1 MEKAKKA
8 QDYFLGL
15 DMGTDS
21 LGWAVT
27 DTSYNLLKTGGKA
40 MWGVHLFDS
49 GKTAE
54 ERRAFRTARRRT
66 ERNRQRIE
74 LLRELF
80 SEEICKVDE
89 NFFARLEESKFY
101 EEDKRVAGKYTL
113 FHDVTYTDKEYHRD
127 FPTIYHLR
135 SAMLHSDKKFDI
147 RLLYLAVA
155 HILKHRG
162 HFLMEG
168 QTLESATDF
177 APIFADLMHALED
190 ADISVSCSDSQAVAD
205 VLKDKS
211 TTVTDKKRTLY
222 ALFGATEKQQ
232 KSVCDALAGGSVKLS
247 VLFADESLDDCE
259 VPKFDFKGGI
269 EDKEAQLESA
279 LQDRMVL
286 LLKLKAV
293 YDWSVLADVLDGHEY
308 LSDAKVATYE
318 QHKNDLKVLRAV
330 FRKYAPN
337 EYNTMFRSDTEK
349 CNYCAYTGHASA
361 KNGVLKNDICTQED
375 FCKFALKLLGDFT
388 PETPA
393 ETDLKAKLQAGTALP
408 KQATKDNS
416 VLPYQIHLRE
426 LQVILD
432 RAKQH
437 YAFLNAE
444 QDGITVA
451 DKIIKLMTFRIP
463 YYVGPLNPTHDNAW
477 IVRKETGKIYP
488 WNFDEKVDKIKSAER
503 FIQRMT
509 NFCTYLVGEKVLPKE
524 SVLYSKFVIY
534 NQLNSISVDG
544 EKLPPDL
551 KNALFQDL
559 FLQPDRAQKV
569 TVKRIKNYLLSKGFC
584 QKDAEITGLDGEVRG
599 TMKSYIELRKILGD
613 KVNDTQMVEEIIYQI
628 TVLGESKKLLQVF
641 LQRNFGDRLSAEEM
655 HNLLRLNYSGWGNL
669 SETFLTGIYHIDNVT
684 GEAVSIL
691 SALEN
696 TTDNLMQ
703 LLSGKYGFTDAVN
716 LFNADKNGQITAS
729 NVGQAVDELA
739 VSPAVKRSIR
749 RTLAVIKEITK
760 VMGHAPKRIF
770 LEVARGPAENQ
781 KNQRTKSRKQALL
794 ERYAACKKEEP
805 ALFEMLSDDKVT
817 DEALHEHRDKLYLY
831 YTQLGRCMYSGEPI
845 DLTDLYEKTKYD
857 IDHIYPRSK
866 IKDDSLNNRVLVKR
880 ELNEEKDNTYP
891 VPRSMRNAKTIPL
904 WKHLL
909 DLNLISKEKYYRLM
923 RTTSLSAE
931 ELAGFIA
938 RQLVETRQSSKAT
951 AQLLAQL
958 YPDSEIVYSKAKNV
972 SGFRT
977 ENGFAKSRSV
987 NDYHHAKD
995 AYLNIVV
1002 GNVYHVKFTKN
1013 PVWFIIE
1020 KGEDYSLNCVFEH
1033 PVQRDGEIAWL
1044 PDGSSLATVCKT
1056 MAKNNILFTRYVT
1069 EQKGEFFKQQPVKKG
1084 GGQMPLKTSDPRLAD
1099 FQKYGGYNSVKGAY
1113 FALVRHTVKG
1123 KRVKT
1128 FEFVPVYKAKYFEQ
1142 HPEAL
1147 LTYFAE
1153 TLQDPE
1159 ILLPKVKIN
1168 TLFSVDGFKMHLSG
1182 RTGSQLVFKNANQL
1196 VLSEKQYA
1204 YFHRIDK
1211 WIEQNKKAKSI
1222 QPISPSSTLT
1232 KEDNLEIYDALYQK
1246 LCNTVYSKKLSAQ
1259 KKNLEQCREKFLQLS
1274 LEEQCIFLSNII
1286 KMFQCNAS
1294 TVDLKLCGG
1303 GGDAGKVYLASNI
1316 TKITDLKLIFQSV
1329 TGLFENELDLASL

>member
-27 DTSYNLLKTGGKA
+27 DTAYNLLKTGGKA

-89 NFFARLEESKFY
+89 NFFARLDESKFY

-113 FHDVTYTDKEYHRD
+113 FNDVTYTDKEYHRD
-127 FPTIYHLR
+127 YPTIYHLR
-135 SAMLHSDKKFDI
+135 SALLHSDEQFDI

-168 QTLESATDF
+168 QTLERATDF
-177 APIFADLMHALED
+177 APIFADLMNTLED
-190 ADISVSCSDSQAVAD
+190 SDISVSCSDSQAVAD

-211 TTVTDKKRTLY
+211 ITVTDKKRTLY

-337 EYNTMFRSDTEK
+337 EYNKMFRSDKEK
-349 CNYCAYTGHASA
+349 YNYCAYTGHPSKKGEAVVD
-361 KNGVLKNDICTQED
+361 KRNVLQED

-388 PETPA
+388 PATPA

-432 RAKQH
+432 HSKQH
-437 YAFLNAE
+437 YAFLNTE
-444 QDGITVA
+444 QDGTTVA

-463 YYVGPLNPTHDNAW
+463 YYVGPLNPTHGNAW

-488 WNFDEKVDKIKSAER
+488 WNFDDKVDKIKSAEQ

-534 NQLNSISVDG
+534 NQLNSIAVDG
-544 EKLPPDL
+544 QKLPPAL

-559 FLQPDRAQKV
+559 FLQTDRAQKV
-569 TVKRIKNYLLSKGFC
+569 TVKRIQNYLFSKGYC
-584 QKDAEITGLDGEVRG
+584 EKSAEITGLDGEVRG

-613 KVNDTQMVEEIIYQI
+613 KVNDTQMTEEIIYQI

-641 LQRNFGDRLSAEEM
+641 LQRTFDDRLSAEEM

-669 SETFLTGIYHIDNVT
+669 SETFLTGIYHMDKAT

-716 LFNADKNGQITAS
+716 LFNADKNGQITAA
-729 NVGQAVDELA
+729 NAGQAVDELA

-749 RTLAVIKEITK
+749 RTLAVIKEVTK

-770 LEVARGPAENQ
+770 LEVARGPAESQ
-781 KNQRTKSRKQALL
+781 KNQRTQSRKQALL
-794 ERYAACKKEEP
+794 DCYAACKREES
-805 ALFEMLSDDKVT
+805 ALFEALDKAPEDT
-817 DEALHEHRDKLYLY
+817 LRKDKLYLY

-845 DLTDLYEKTKYD
+845 DLADLLNDKNNYNKYD
-857 IDHIYPRSK
+857 IDHIYPQSK
-866 IKDDSLNNRVLVKR
+866 TKDDSLQNRVLVQR
-880 ELNEEKDNTYP
+880 VLNEEKGDTYP
-891 VPRSMRNAKTIPL
+891 VPSSMRNAKTIAL

-923 RTTSLSAE
+923 RTTPLSAE

-951 AQLLAQL
+951 AQLLGEL
-958 YPDSEIVYSKAKNV
+958 YPNSEVVYSKAKNV
-972 SGFRT
+972 SDFRQEYGFV
-977 ENGFAKSRSV
+977 KCRSV

-1002 GNVYHVKFTKN
+1002 GNVYHLKFTKS
-1013 PVWFIIE
+1013 PASFI
-1020 KGEDYSLNCVFEH
+1020 KDGDTYSLNRVFDY
-1033 PVQRDGEIAWL
+1033 PVQRGGETAWL
-1044 PDGSSLATVCKT
+1044 PDGSYIATVRKT
-1056 MAKNNILFTRYVT
+1056 MAKNNILFTRYAT
-1069 EQKGEFFKQQPVKKG
+1069 EPKGAFFAQQPVKKG
-1084 GGQMPLKTSDPRLAD
+1084 SGQMPLKTSDPRLVCK
-1099 FQKYGGYNSVKGAY
+1099 KYGGYNKVAGAY

-1128 FEFVPVYKAKYFEQ
+1128 FESVPVYKAKYFEQ

-1147 LTYFAE
+1147 LPYFAE

-1182 RTGSQLVFKNANQL
+1182 RTESRLVFKNANQL
-1196 VLSEKQYA
+1196 VLSEQQYA

-1222 QPISPSSTLT
+1222 QPISYLRKLT
-1232 KEDNLEIYDALYQK
+1232 KEDNLEIYDTLYQK
-1246 LCNTVYSKKLSAQ
+1246 LRDTVYHKRLSAQ
-1259 KKNLEQCREKFLQLS
+1259 VETLEKCREKFLLLT
-1274 LEEQCIFLSNII
+1274 LEEQCIFLSNVLHL
-1286 KMFQCNAS
+1286 FQCNATS
-1294 TVDLKLCGG
+1294 ADLTLCGG
-1303 GGDAGKVYLASNI
+1303 VSGAGSLKMNNDI
-1316 TKITDLKLIFQSV
+1316 TKLTDIKLIFQSV

>member
-74 LLRELF
+74 LLRELC

-177 APIFADLMHALED
+177 APIFADLMHSLEE

-205 VLKDKS
+205 ILKDKS
-211 TTVTDKKRTLY
+211 TTVTDKKRALY

-259 VPKFDFKGGI
+259 VSKFDFKGGI

-426 LQVILD
+426 LQVILY

-451 DKIIKLMTFRIP
+451 DKILKLMTFRIP
-463 YYVGPLNPTHDNAW
+463 YYVGPLNPTHNNAW

-544 EKLPPDL
+544 EKLPPDS

-559 FLQPDRAQKV
+559 FLQTDRAQKV
-569 TVKRIKNYLLSKGFC
+569 TVKRLQNYLVSKGYC
-584 QKDAEITGLDGEVRG
+584 EKSAEITGLDGEVRG

-613 KVNDTQMVEEIIYQI
+613 KVNNTQMVEEIIYQI

-641 LQRNFGDRLSAEEM
+641 LQRNFGDRLSEAEIR
-655 HNLLRLNYSGWGNL
+655 NLLKLQYSGWGNL
-669 SETFLTGIYHIDNVT
+669 SETFLTGIYHIDNAT

-703 LLSGKYGFTDAVN
+703 LLSGKFGFTDAVN
-716 LFNADKNGQITAS
+716 AFNADKNGQITAS
-729 NVGQAVDELA
+729 NVGKAVDDLA

-794 ERYAACKKEEP
+794 ECYAACKKEEP

-817 DEALHEHRDKLYLY
+817 DEALHEHHDKLYLY

-845 DLTDLYEKTKYD
+845 DLMDLYEKTKYD

-880 ELNEEKDNTYP
+880 ELNEEKDNEL
-891 VPRSMRNAKTIPL
+891 VPSSMRNEKTISL

-923 RTTSLSAE
+923 RSMPLSAE

-972 SGFRT
+972 SDFRT
-977 ENGFAKSRSV
+977 KNGFAKSRSV

-1002 GNVYHVKFTKN
+1002 GNVYHVKFTNN
-1013 PVWFIIE
+1013 PVWFI
-1020 KGEDYSLNCVFEH
+1020 KSGEDYSLNCVFEH
-1033 PVQRDGEIAWL
+1033 PVQRGGETAWL
-1044 PDGSSLATVCKT
+1044 PDGSSLATVRKT
-1056 MAKNNILFTRYVT
+1056 MAKNNILFTRYAT
-1069 EQKGEFFKQQPVKKG
+1069 EQKGAFFDQQPVKKG

-1099 FQKYGGYNSVKGAY
+1099 FQKYGGYNKVAGAY

-1128 FEFVPVYKAKYFEQ
+1128 FEFVPVYKAKCFEQ

-1182 RTGSQLVFKNANQL
+1182 RSSSGLIFKNANQL
-1196 VLSEKQYA
+1196 VLSEQQYA

-1211 WIEQNKKAKSI
+1211 WIEQNKKTKSI
-1222 QPISPSSTLT
+1222 QPISYLRNLT
-1232 KEDNLEIYDALYQK
+1232 KEDNLEIYDTLCQK
-1246 LCNTVYSKKLSAQ
+1246 LRDTVYSKRLSAQ
-1259 KKNLEQCREKFLQLS
+1259 VAAFEKGREKFIALS
-1274 LEEQCIFLSNII
+1274 LEEQCIFLSNALPL
-1286 KMFQCNAS
+1286 FQCNAMS
-1294 TVDLKLCGG
+1294 ADLTLCGG
-1303 GGDAGKVYLASNI
+1303 VGHAGVLVLNNDI
-1316 TKITDLKLIFQSV
+1316 TKLTNIKLIFQSV

>member
-27 DTSYNLLKTGGKA
+27 DTAYNLLKTGGKA

-89 NFFARLEESKFY
+89 NFFARLDESKFY

-113 FHDVTYTDKEYHRD
+113 FNDVTYTDKEYHRD
-127 FPTIYHLR
+127 YPTIYHLR
-135 SAMLHSDKKFDI
+135 SALLHSDEQFDI

-168 QTLESATDF
+168 QTLERATDF
-177 APIFADLMHALED
+177 APIFADLMNTLED
-190 ADISVSCSDSQAVAD
+190 SDISVSCSDSQAVAD

-211 TTVTDKKRTLY
+211 ITVTDKKRTLY

-279 LQDRMVL
+279 LQDRMGL

-337 EYNTMFRSDTEK
+337 EYNKMFRSDKEK
-349 CNYCAYTGHASA
+349 YNYCAYTGHPSKKGEAVVD
-361 KNGVLKNDICTQED
+361 KRNVLQED

-388 PETPA
+388 PATPA

-432 RAKQH
+432 HSKQH
-437 YAFLNAE
+437 YAFLNTE
-444 QDGITVA
+444 QDGTTVA

-463 YYVGPLNPTHDNAW
+463 YYVGPLNPTHGNAW

-488 WNFDEKVDKIKSAER
+488 WNFDDKVDKIKSAEQ
-503 FIQRMT
+503 FIQRKT

-534 NQLNSISVDG
+534 NQLNSIAVDG
-544 EKLPPDL
+544 QKLPPAL

-569 TVKRIKNYLLSKGFC
+569 TVKRLQNYLFSKGYC
-584 QKDAEITGLDGEVRG
+584 EKSAEITGLDGEVRG

-613 KVNDTQMVEEIIYQI
+613 KVNDTQMTEEIIYQI

-641 LQRNFGDRLSAEEM
+641 LQRTFGDRLSAEEM

-669 SETFLTGIYHIDNVT
+669 SETFLTGIYHIDKAT

-716 LFNADKNGQITAS
+716 LFNADKNGQITAA
-729 NVGQAVDELA
+729 NAGQAVDELA

-749 RTLAVIKEITK
+749 RTLAVIKETTK

-770 LEVARGPAENQ
+770 LEVARGPAESQ
-781 KNQRTKSRKQALL
+781 KNQRTQSRKQALL
-794 ERYAACKKEEP
+794 DCYAACKREES
-805 ALFEMLSDDKVT
+805 ALFEALDKAPEDT
-817 DEALHEHRDKLYLY
+817 LRKDKLYLY

-845 DLTDLYEKTKYD
+845 DLADLYDKTKYD
-857 IDHIYPRSK
+857 IDHIYPRSQT
-866 IKDDSLNNRVLVKR
+866 KDDSLNNRVLVQR
-880 ELNEEKDNTYP
+880 VLNEKKGKDP
-891 VPRSMRNAKTIPL
+891 VPSSMRNAKTVAL
-904 WKHLL
+904 WKRLL
-909 DLNLISKEKYYRLM
+909 ELNLISKEKYYRLM
-923 RTTSLSAE
+923 RTTPLSAE

-958 YPDSEIVYSKAKNV
+958 YPNSEVVYSKAKNV
-972 SGFRT
+972 SEFRT
-977 ENGFAKSRSV
+977 EFKFDKCRSV

-1002 GNVYHVKFTKN
+1002 GNVYHVKFTNN
-1013 PVWFIIE
+1013 PVWFL
-1020 KGEDYSLNCVFEH
+1020 KSGEDYSLKCVFKH
-1033 PVQRDGEIAWL
+1033 PVQRGGETAWL
-1044 PDGSSLATVCKT
+1044 PDGSYIATVRKT
-1056 MAKNNILFTRYVT
+1056 MAKNNILFTRYAT
-1069 EQKGEFFKQQPVKKG
+1069 EQKGAFFDQQPVKKG
-1084 GGQMPLKTSDPRLAD
+1084 SGQMPLKTGDPRLAD
-1099 FQKYGGYNSVKGAY
+1099 FQKYGGYNKVAGAY

-1128 FEFVPVYKAKYFEQ
+1128 FESVPVYKAKYFEQ

-1147 LTYFAE
+1147 LPYFAE

-1182 RTGSQLVFKNANQL
+1182 RTGSQLLFKNANQL
-1196 VLSEKQYA
+1196 VLSEQQYA

-1211 WIEQNKKAKSI
+1211 WIEQNKKYKSI
-1222 QPISPSSTLT
+1222 QPISPLRKLT
-1232 KEDNLEIYDALYQK
+1232 DADNIELYDALHGK
-1246 LCNTVYSKKLSAQ
+1246 LRETVYNRCLSAQ
-1259 KKNLEQCREKFLQLS
+1259 VKTFTQCRDKFIALP
-1274 LEEQCIFLSNII
+1274 LEEQCIFLSNML
-1286 KMFQCNAS
+1286 KMFQCNSMAA
-1294 TVDLKLCGG
+1294 DLTLCGG
-1303 GGDAGKVYLASNI
+1303 AASAGGLKMNKDI
-1316 TKITDLKLIFQSV
+1316 TKLTNIKLIFQSV

>member
-1 MEKAKKA
+1 MEQAKKA

-89 NFFARLEESKFY
+89 NFFARLDESKFY

-135 SAMLHSDKKFDI
+135 SALLHSDKKFDI
-147 RLLYLAVA
+147 RLLYLAMA

-190 ADISVSCSDSQAVAD
+190 DDISVSCSDSQAVAD

-232 KSVCDALAGGSVKLS
+232 KAVCDALAGGSVKLS

-259 VPKFDFKGGI
+259 VSKFDFKGGI

-337 EYNTMFRSDTEK
+337 EYSKMFRSDKEK
-349 CNYCAYTGHASA
+349 YNYCAYAGHPSKKDEAVVE
-361 KNGVLKNDICTQED
+361 KRNVLQED
-375 FCKFALKLLGDFT
+375 FCKYALKLLGDFT
-388 PETPA
+388 PETPEEA
-393 ETDLKAKLQAGTALP
+393 DLKAKLQAGTALP

-426 LQVILD
+426 LQGILD
-432 RAKQH
+432 NAKQH
-437 YAFLNAE
+437 YPFLNTQ

-451 DKIIKLMTFRIP
+451 DKIIKLLTFRIP

-534 NQLNSISVDG
+534 NQLNSIAVDG

-559 FLQPDRAQKV
+559 FLQTDRAQKV
-569 TVKRIKNYLLSKGFC
+569 TVKRIKNYLFSKGFC

-613 KVNDTQMVEEIIYQI
+613 KVNDTQMVEEILYQI

-655 HNLLRLNYSGWGNL
+655 HDLLRLNYSGWGNL
-669 SETFLTGIYHIDNVT
+669 SETFLTGIYHIDNAT

-739 VSPAVKRSIR
+739 VSPAIKRSIR
-749 RTLAVIKEITK
+749 RTLAVIKEVTK

-794 ERYAACKKEEP
+794 ECYAACKKEES
-805 ALFEMLSDDKVT
+805 ALFE
-817 DEALHEHRDKLYLY
+817 ALENAPEDTLRRDKLYLY

-845 DLTDLYEKTKYD
+845 DLADLYDDNKYD

-866 IKDDSLNNRVLVKR
+866 TKDDSLQNRVLVKR
-880 ELNEEKDNTYP
+880 VLNDNKSDIYP
-891 VPRSMRNAKTIPL
+891 LPTSMRNGKTTAL

-923 RTTSLSAE
+923 RTTPLSAE

-951 AQLLAQL
+951 AQLLSKL
-958 YPDSEIVYSKAKNV
+958 YPDCEVVYSKAKNV
-972 SGFRT
+972 SDFRQEYGFV
-977 ENGFAKSRSV
+977 KCRSV

-1002 GNVYHVKFTKN
+1002 GNVYHLKFTKS
-1013 PVWFIIE
+1013 PALFI
-1020 KGEDYSLNCVFEH
+1020 KNGETYSLNRVFDY
-1033 PVQRDGEIAWL
+1033 PVQRGRETAWL
-1044 PDGSSLATVCKT
+1044 PDGSYIATVRKT
-1056 MAKNNILFTRYVT
+1056 MAKNNILFTRYAT
-1069 EQKGEFFKQQPVKKG
+1069 EQKGAFFDQQPVKKG

-1099 FQKYGGYNSVKGAY
+1099 FNKYGGYNSVKGAY

-1128 FEFVPVYKAKYFEQ
+1128 FEFVPVHKAKYFEQ

-1159 ILLPKVKIN
+1159 ILLSKVKIN

-1211 WIEQNKKAKSI
+1211 WIEQNKKTKSI
-1222 QPISPSSTLT
+1222 QPISYLRNLT
-1232 KEDNLEIYDALYQK
+1232 KEDNLEIYDTLCQK
-1246 LCNTVYSKKLSAQ
+1246 LRDTVYHKRLSAQ
-1259 KKNLEQCREKFLQLS
+1259 VAAFEKGRETFLTLS
-1274 LEEQCIFLSNII
+1274 LENQCIFLANALHL
-1286 KMFQCNAS
+1286 FQCNAALA
-1294 TVDLKLCGG
+1294 DLTLCEGVSS
-1303 GGDAGKVYLASNI
+1303 AGSLKINNDI
-1316 TKITDLKLIFQSV
+1316 TKLTNLKLIFQSV

>member
-27 DTSYNLLKTGGKA
+27 DTAYNLLKTGGKA

-89 NFFARLEESKFY
+89 NFFARLDESKFY

-113 FHDVTYTDKEYHRD
+113 FNDVTYTDKEYHRD
-127 FPTIYHLR
+127 YPTIYHLR
-135 SAMLHSDKKFDI
+135 SALLHSDEQFDI

-168 QTLESATDF
+168 QTLERATDF
-177 APIFADLMHALED
+177 APIFVDLMNALED

-211 TTVTDKKRTLY
+211 ITVTDKKRTLY

-337 EYNTMFRSDTEK
+337 EYNKMFRSDKEK
-349 CNYCAYTGHASA
+349 YNYCAYTGHPSKKGEAVVD
-361 KNGVLKNDICTQED
+361 KRNVLQED

-388 PETPA
+388 PATPA

-432 RAKQH
+432 HSKQH
-437 YAFLNAE
+437 YAFLNTE
-444 QDGITVA
+444 QDGTTVA
-451 DKIIKLMTFRIP
+451 DKIIKLMTFRVP
-463 YYVGPLNPTHDNAW
+463 YYVGPLNPTHGNAW

-488 WNFDEKVDKIKSAER
+488 WNFDDKVDKIKSAEQ

-534 NQLNSISVDG
+534 NQLNSIAVDG
-544 EKLPPDL
+544 QKLPPAL

-559 FLQPDRAQKV
+559 FLQTDRAQKV
-569 TVKRIKNYLLSKGFC
+569 TVKRIHNYLFSKGYC
-584 QKDAEITGLDGEVRG
+584 EKSAEITGLDGEVRG

-613 KVNDTQMVEEIIYQI
+613 KVNDTQMTEEIIYQI

-641 LQRNFGDRLSAEEM
+641 LQRTFGDRLSAEEM
-655 HNLLRLNYSGWGNL
+655 HNLLRLNYIGWGNL
-669 SETFLTGIYHIDNVT
+669 SETFLTGIYHIDKAT

-696 TTDNLMQ
+696 TTDNLMK

-716 LFNADKNGQITAS
+716 LFNADKNGQITAA
-729 NVGQAVDELA
+729 NAGQAVDELA

-749 RTLAVIKEITK
+749 RTLAVIKEVTK

-781 KNQRTKSRKQALL
+781 KNQRTQSRKQALL
-794 ERYAACKKEEP
+794 DCYAACKREES
-805 ALFEMLSDDKVT
+805 ALFEALDKAPEDT
-817 DEALHEHRDKLYLY
+817 LRKDKLYLY

-845 DLTDLYEKTKYD
+845 DLADLYDKTKYD
-857 IDHIYPRSK
+857 IDHIYPRSQT
-866 IKDDSLNNRVLVKR
+866 KDDSLNNRVLVQR
-880 ELNEEKDNTYP
+880 VLNEKKGKDP
-891 VPRSMRNAKTIPL
+891 VPSSMRNVKTVAL
-904 WKHLL
+904 WKRLL
-909 DLNLISKEKYYRLM
+909 ELNLISKEKYYRLM
-923 RTTSLSAE
+923 RTTPLSAE

-958 YPDSEIVYSKAKNV
+958 YPNSEVVYSKAKNV
-972 SGFRT
+972 SEFRT
-977 ENGFAKSRSV
+977 EFKFDKCRSV

-1002 GNVYHVKFTKN
+1002 GNVYHVKFTNN
-1013 PVWFIIE
+1013 PVRFL
-1020 KGEDYSLNCVFEH
+1020 KSGEDYSLKCVFKH
-1033 PVQRDGEIAWL
+1033 PVQRGGETAWL
-1044 PDGSSLATVCKT
+1044 PDSSYIATVRKT
-1056 MAKNNILFTRYVT
+1056 MAKNNILFTRYAT
-1069 EQKGEFFKQQPVKKG
+1069 EQKGAFFDQQPVKKG
-1084 GGQMPLKTSDPRLAD
+1084 SGQMPLKTGDPRLAD
-1099 FQKYGGYNSVKGAY
+1099 FQKYGGYNKVAGAY

-1128 FEFVPVYKAKYFEQ
+1128 FESVPVYKAKYFEQ

-1147 LTYFAE
+1147 LPYFAE

-1182 RTGSQLVFKNANQL
+1182 RTESRLVFKNANQL
-1196 VLSEKQYA
+1196 VLSEQQYA

-1211 WIEQNKKAKSI
+1211 WIEQNKKYKSI
-1222 QPISPSSTLT
+1222 QPISYLRKLT
-1232 KEDNLEIYDALYQK
+1232 KEDNLEIYDTLYQK
-1246 LCNTVYSKKLSAQ
+1246 LRDTVYSKRLSAQ
-1259 KKNLEQCREKFLQLS
+1259 VAAFEKGRETFKARS
-1274 LEEQCIFLSNII
+1274 LEEQCIFLSNALHL
-1286 KMFQCNAS
+1286 FQCNAMS
-1294 TVDLKLCGG
+1294 ADLTLCDGVG
-1303 GGDAGKVYLASNI
+1303 HAGVLVLNNDI
-1316 TKITDLKLIFQSV
+1316 TKLTDIKLIFQSV

>member
-147 RLLYLAVA
+147 RLLYLVVA

-177 APIFADLMHALED
+177 APIFADLMHSLED

-259 VPKFDFKGGI
+259 VSKFDFKGGI

-426 LQVILD
+426 LQAILD
-432 RAKQH
+432 RAKQY

-451 DKIIKLMTFRIP
+451 DKILKLLTFRIP

-488 WNFDEKVDKIKSAER
+488 WNFDEKVDSIKSAEQ

-559 FLQPDRAQKV
+559 FLQTDRAQKV
-569 TVKRIKNYLLSKGFC
+569 TVERIKNYLFPKGSC

-641 LQRNFGDRLSAEEM
+641 LQRNFGDRLSEAEIR
-655 HNLLRLNYSGWGNL
+655 NLLKLQYSGWGNL
-669 SETFLTGIYHIDNVT
+669 SETFLTGIYHIDNAT

-716 LFNADKNGQITAS
+716 AFNADKNGQITAS

-805 ALFEMLSDDKVT
+805 ALFKMLSDDKVT

-845 DLTDLYEKTKYD
+845 DLKDLYEKTKYD

-880 ELNEEKDNTYP
+880 ELNEEKDNEL
-891 VPRSMRNAKTIPL
+891 VPSSMRNAKTIPL

-923 RTTSLSAE
+923 RSAPLSAE

-972 SGFRT
+972 SDFRQ
-977 ENGFAKSRSV
+977 EYGFAKSRSV

-1013 PVWFIIE
+1013 PVWFI
-1020 KGEDYSLNCVFEH
+1020 KSGEDYSLNCVFEH
-1033 PVQRDGEIAWL
+1033 PVQRGGETAWL
-1044 PDGSSLATVCKT
+1044 PDGSSLATVRKT

-1069 EQKGEFFKQQPVKKG
+1069 EQKGAFFDQQPVKKG

-1113 FALVRHTVKG
+1113 FVLVRHTVKG

-1142 HPEAL
+1142 NPEAL

-1168 TLFSVDGFKMHLSG
+1168 TLFSVDGFKMHLSS

-1196 VLSEKQYA
+1196 VLSEQQYA
-1204 YFHRIDK
+1204 YFHKIDK
-1211 WIEQNKKAKSI
+1211 WIGQNKKAKSI

-1303 GGDAGKVYLASNI
+1303 GGNVGKLVLSNDI
-1316 TKITDLKLIFQSV
+1316 TKLTNIKLIFQSV

>member
-8 QDYFLGL
+8 KDYFLGL

-89 NFFARLEESKFY
+89 NFFARLDESKFY
-101 EEDKRVAGKYTL
+101 EEDKRVVGKFTL
-113 FHDVTYTDKEYHRD
+113 FNDASYSDKEYHRD
-127 FPTIYHLR
+127 YPTIYHLR
-135 SAMLHSDKKFDI
+135 SALLHSDEQLDI

-168 QTLESATDF
+168 QNLESATDF
-177 APIFADLMHALED
+177 APIFAALMHAVEE

-205 VLKDKS
+205 VLQDKS
-211 TTVTDKKRTLY
+211 MTVTDKKRTLY

-318 QHKNDLKVLRAV
+318 QHKNDLKTLRAV

-337 EYNTMFRSDTEK
+337 EYNKMFRSDQEK
-349 CNYCAYTGHASA
+349 CNYCAYTGHVSA
-361 KNGVLKNDICTQED
+361 KNGVLKNGICTQED

-408 KQATKDNS
+408 KQATKENS
-416 VLPYQIHLRE
+416 VLPYQLHLRE
-426 LQVILD
+426 LQVILEH
-432 RAKQH
+432 AKPH
-437 YAFLNAE
+437 YAFLNE
-444 QDGITVA
+444 QQEGITVA
-451 DKIIKLMTFRIP
+451 DKIMKLLTFRIP
-463 YYVGPLNPTHDNAW
+463 YYVGPLNPTHGNAW
-477 IVRKETGKIYP
+477 IVRKEAGTIYP
-488 WNFDEKVDKIKSAER
+488 WNFDDKVDKIKSAEQ

-524 SVLYSKFVIY
+524 SVLYSKFIIY
-534 NQLNSISVDG
+534 NQLNSIAVDG

-559 FLQPDRAQKV
+559 FLQTDRAQKV
-569 TVKRIKNYLLSKGFC
+569 TVKRIQNYLVSKNFC
-584 QKDAEITGLDGEVRG
+584 TKEAEITGLDGEVRG

-613 KVNDTQMVEEIIYQI
+613 KVQDAQMAEEIIYQI
-628 TVLGESKKLLQVF
+628 TVLGESKKLLQIF
-641 LQRNFGDRLSAEEM
+641 LKRTFDNRLTNEEM
-655 HNLLRLNYSGWGNL
+655 HGLLRLNYSGWGNL
-669 SETFLTGIYHIDNVT
+669 SETFLTGIYHIDKAT

-691 SALEN
+691 SALEH

-716 LFNADKNGQITAS
+716 LFNADKNGKITAA
-729 NVGQAVDELA
+729 NAGQAVDELA

-781 KNQRTKSRKQALL
+781 KNQRTQSRKQTLL
-794 ERYAACKKEEP
+794 DCYAACKKEEP
-805 ALFEMLSDDKVT
+805 ALFEALDKAPEDT
-817 DEALHEHRDKLYLY
+817 LRKDKLYLY

-845 DLTDLYEKTKYD
+845 DLADLYDDNKYD
-857 IDHIYPRSK
+857 IDHIYPQSK
-866 IKDDSLNNRVLVKR
+866 TKDDSLQNRVLVKR
-880 ELNEEKDNTYP
+880 VLNDNKSDTYP
-891 VPRSMRNAKTIPL
+891 LPSSMRNAKTVAL

-923 RTTSLSAE
+923 RTTPLSVE

-951 AQLLAQL
+951 AQLLGEL
-958 YPDSEIVYSKAKNV
+958 YPNSEVVYSKAKNV
-972 SGFRT
+972 SDFRQ
-977 ENGFAKSRSV
+977 EYDFVKSRSV

-1002 GNVYHVKFTKN
+1002 GNVYHLKFTKS
-1013 PVWFIIE
+1013 PALFI
-1020 KGEDYSLNCVFEH
+1020 KGGETYSLNRVFDY
-1033 PVQRDGEIAWL
+1033 PVQRGGETAWL
-1044 PDGSSLATVCKT
+1044 PDGSYIATVRKA

-1069 EQKGEFFKQQPVKKG
+1069 EQKGAFFDQQPVKKG
-1084 GGQMPLKTSDPRLAD
+1084 SGQMPLKTGDPRLAD
-1099 FQKYGGYNSVKGAY
+1099 FQKYGGYNKVAGAY

-1128 FEFVPVYKAKYFEQ
+1128 FESVPVYKAKHFEQ

-1147 LTYFAE
+1147 LSYFVE
-1153 TLQDPE
+1153 TLQLQDPE

-1182 RTGSQLVFKNANQL
+1182 RTGTRLLFKNANQL
-1196 VLSEKQYA
+1196 VLSEQQYA

-1222 QPISPSSTLT
+1222 QPISYLRNLT
-1232 KEDNLEIYDALYQK
+1232 KEDNLEIYDTLYQK
-1246 LCNTVYSKKLSAQ
+1246 LRDTVYSKRLSAQ
-1259 KKNLEQCREKFLQLS
+1259 VAAFEKGRETFKALS
-1274 LEEQCIFLSNII
+1274 LEKQCIFLSNALHL
-1286 KMFQCNAS
+1286 FQCNAMLA
-1294 TVDLKLCGG
+1294 DLTLCDGVEH
-1303 GGDAGKVYLASNI
+1303 AGILVLNNDI
-1316 TKITDLKLIFQSV
+1316 TKLTNIKLIFQSV

>member
-27 DTSYNLLKTGGKA
+27 DTAYNLLKTGGKA

-89 NFFARLEESKFY
+89 NFFARLDESKFY

-113 FHDVTYTDKEYHRD
+113 FNDVTYTDKEYHRD
-127 FPTIYHLR
+127 YPTIYHLR
-135 SAMLHSDKKFDI
+135 SALLHSDEQFDI

-168 QTLESATDF
+168 QTLERATDF
-177 APIFADLMHALED
+177 APIFADLMNTLED
-190 ADISVSCSDSQAVAD
+190 SDISVSCSDSQSVAD

-211 TTVTDKKRTLY
+211 ITVTDKKRTLY

-337 EYNTMFRSDTEK
+337 EYNKMFRSDKEK
-349 CNYCAYTGHASA
+349 YNYCAYTGHPSKKGEAVVD
-361 KNGVLKNDICTQED
+361 KRNVLQED

-388 PETPA
+388 PATPA

-432 RAKQH
+432 HSKQH
-437 YAFLNAE
+437 YAFLNTE
-444 QDGITVA
+444 QDGTTVA

-463 YYVGPLNPTHDNAW
+463 YYVGPLNPTHGNAW

-488 WNFDEKVDKIKSAER
+488 WNFDDKVDKIKSAEQ

-534 NQLNSISVDG
+534 NQLNSIAVDG
-544 EKLPPDL
+544 QKLPPAL

-559 FLQPDRAQKV
+559 FLQTDRAQKV
-569 TVKRIKNYLLSKGFC
+569 TVKRIQNYLVSKGYC
-584 QKDAEITGLDGEVRG
+584 EKSAEITGLDGEVRG

-613 KVNDTQMVEEIIYQI
+613 KVNDTQMTEEIIYQI

-641 LQRNFGDRLSAEEM
+641 LQRTFGDRLSAEEM

-669 SETFLTGIYHIDNVT
+669 SETFLTGIYHMDKAT

-716 LFNADKNGQITAS
+716 LFNADKNGQITAA
-729 NVGQAVDELA
+729 NAGQAVDELA

-770 LEVARGPAENQ
+770 LEVARGPAESQ
-781 KNQRTKSRKQALL
+781 KNQRTQSRKQALL
-794 ERYAACKKEEP
+794 DCYAACKTEEP
-805 ALFEMLSDDKVT
+805 MLFKMLSDDKVT

-831 YTQLGRCMYSGEPI
+831 YTQLGRCMYSGAPI
-845 DLTDLYEKTKYD
+845 DLADLYDKTKYD
-857 IDHIYPRSK
+857 IDHIYPRSQT
-866 IKDDSLNNRVLVKR
+866 KDDSLNNRVLVQR
-880 ELNEEKDNTYP
+880 VLNEKKGKDL
-891 VPRSMRNAKTIPL
+891 VPSSMRNAKTVAL
-904 WKHLL
+904 WKRLL
-909 DLNLISKEKYYRLM
+909 ELNLISKEKYYRLM
-923 RTTSLSAE
+923 RTTPLSVE

-958 YPDSEIVYSKAKNV
+958 YPNSEVVYSKAKNV
-972 SGFRT
+972 SEFRT
-977 ENGFAKSRSV
+977 EFKFDKCRSV

-1002 GNVYHVKFTKN
+1002 GNVYHVKFTNN
-1013 PVWFIIE
+1013 PVRFL
-1020 KGEDYSLNCVFEH
+1020 KSGEDYSLKCVFKH
-1033 PVQRDGEIAWL
+1033 PVQRGGETAWL
-1044 PDGSSLATVCKT
+1044 PDSSYIATVRKT
-1056 MAKNNILFTRYVT
+1056 MAKNNILFTRYAT
-1069 EQKGEFFKQQPVKKG
+1069 EQKGAFFDQQPVKKG
-1084 GGQMPLKTSDPRLAD
+1084 SGQMPLKTGDPRLAD

-1113 FALVRHTVKG
+1113 FVLVRHTLKG
-1123 KRVKT
+1123 KSVKT

-1147 LTYFAE
+1147 LPYFAE

-1182 RTGSQLVFKNANQL
+1182 RTGSRLVFKNANQL
-1196 VLSEKQYA
+1196 VLSEQQYA

-1222 QPISPSSTLT
+1222 QPISYLRNLT
-1232 KEDNLEIYDALYQK
+1232 KEDNLEIYDTLYQK
-1246 LCNTVYSKKLSAQ
+1246 LRDTVYHKRLSAQ
-1259 KKNLEQCREKFLQLS
+1259 VETLEKCREKFLLLT
-1274 LEEQCIFLSNII
+1274 LEDQCIFLSNVLHL
-1286 KMFQCNAS
+1286 FQCNATS
-1294 TVDLKLCGG
+1294 ADLTLCGG
-1303 GGDAGKVYLASNI
+1303 VSGAGSLKMNNDI
-1316 TKITDLKLIFQSV
+1316 TKLTDIKLIFQSV

>member
-1 MEKAKKA
+1 
-8 QDYFLGL
+8 
-15 DMGTDS
+15 
-21 LGWAVT
+21 
-27 DTSYNLLKTGGKA
+27 
-40 MWGVHLFDS
+40 
-49 GKTAE
+49 
-54 ERRAFRTARRRT
+54 
-66 ERNRQRIE
+66 
-74 LLRELF
+74 
-80 SEEICKVDE
+80 
-89 NFFARLEESKFY
+89 
-101 EEDKRVAGKYTL
+101 
-113 FHDVTYTDKEYHRD
+113 
-127 FPTIYHLR
+127 
-135 SAMLHSDKKFDI
+135 
-147 RLLYLAVA
+147 
-155 HILKHRG
+155 
-162 HFLMEG
+162 
-168 QTLESATDF
+168 
-177 APIFADLMHALED
+177 
-190 ADISVSCSDSQAVAD
+190 
-205 VLKDKS
+205 
-211 TTVTDKKRTLY
+211 
-222 ALFGATEKQQ
+222 
-232 KSVCDALAGGSVKLS
+232 
-247 VLFADESLDDCE
+247 
-259 VPKFDFKGGI
+259 
-269 EDKEAQLESA
+269 A

-337 EYNTMFRSDTEK
+337 EYNKMFRSDKEK
-349 CNYCAYTGHASA
+349 YNYCAYTGHPSKKGEAVVD
-361 KNGVLKNDICTQED
+361 KRNVLQED

-388 PETPA
+388 PATPA

-432 RAKQH
+432 HSKQH
-437 YAFLNAE
+437 YTFLNTE
-444 QDGITVA
+444 QDGTTVA

-463 YYVGPLNPTHDNAW
+463 YYVGPLNPTHGNAW

-488 WNFDEKVDKIKSAER
+488 WNFDDKVDKIKSAEQ

-534 NQLNSISVDG
+534 NQLNSIAVDG
-544 EKLPPDL
+544 QKLPPAL

-559 FLQPDRAQKV
+559 FLQTDRAQKV
-569 TVKRIKNYLLSKGFC
+569 TVKRIQNYLVSKGYC
-584 QKDAEITGLDGEVRG
+584 EKSAEITGLDGEVRG

-613 KVNDTQMVEEIIYQI
+613 KVNDTQMTEEIIYQI
-628 TVLGESKKLLQVF
+628 TVLGESKKLMQVF
-641 LQRNFGDRLSAEEM
+641 LQRTFGDRLSAEEM

-669 SETFLTGIYHIDNVT
+669 SETFLTGIYHMDKAT

-716 LFNADKNGQITAS
+716 LFNADKNGQITAA
-729 NVGQAVDELA
+729 NAGQAVDELA

-749 RTLAVIKEITK
+749 RTLAVIKEVTK

-770 LEVARGPAENQ
+770 LEVARGPAESQ
-781 KNQRTKSRKQALL
+781 KNQRTQSRKQALL
-794 ERYAACKKEEP
+794 DCYAACKREES
-805 ALFEMLSDDKVT
+805 ALFEALDKAT
-817 DEALHEHRDKLYLY
+817 EDTLRKDKLYLY

-845 DLTDLYEKTKYD
+845 DLADLLNDKNNYNKYD
-857 IDHIYPRSK
+857 IDHIYPQSK
-866 IKDDSLNNRVLVKR
+866 TKDDSLQNRVLVQR
-880 ELNEEKDNTYP
+880 VLNEEKGDTYP
-891 VPRSMRNAKTIPL
+891 VPSSMRNAKTIAL

-923 RTTSLSAE
+923 RTTPLSVE

-958 YPDSEIVYSKAKNV
+958 YPNSEVVYSKAKNV
-972 SGFRT
+972 SEFRT
-977 ENGFAKSRSV
+977 EFKFDKCRSV

-1002 GNVYHVKFTKN
+1002 GNVYHVKFTNN
-1013 PVWFIIE
+1013 PVRFL
-1020 KGEDYSLNCVFEH
+1020 KSGEDYSLKCVFKH
-1033 PVQRDGEIAWL
+1033 PVQRGGETAWL
-1044 PDGSSLATVCKT
+1044 PDGSYIATVRKT
-1056 MAKNNILFTRYVT
+1056 MAKNNILFTRYAT
-1069 EQKGEFFKQQPVKKG
+1069 EQKGAFFDQQPVKKG
-1084 GGQMPLKTSDPRLAD
+1084 SGQMPLKTGDPRLAD

-1113 FALVRHTVKG
+1113 FVLVRHTLKG
-1123 KRVKT
+1123 KSVKT

-1147 LTYFAE
+1147 LPYFAE

-1182 RTGSQLVFKNANQL
+1182 RTGSQLVFRNANQL
-1196 VLSEKQYA
+1196 VLSEQQYA

-1222 QPISPSSTLT
+1222 QPISYLRNLT
-1232 KEDNLEIYDALYQK
+1232 KEDNLEIYDTLYQK

-1274 LEEQCIFLSNII
+1274 LEEQCIFLSNIL
-1286 KMFQCNAS
+1286 KMFQCNSS
-1294 TVDLKLCGG
+1294 TADLKLCGG
-1303 GGDAGKVYLASNI
+1303 GGDAGKVYLSSNI
-1316 TKITDLKLIFQSV
+1316 TKFTDIKLIFQSV

>member
-147 RLLYLAVA
+147 RLLYLVVA

-259 VPKFDFKGGI
+259 VSKFDFKGGI

-559 FLQPDRAQKV
+559 FLQTDRAQKV

-641 LQRNFGDRLSAEEM
+641 LQRNFGDRLSEAEIRK
-655 HNLLRLNYSGWGNL
+655 LLKLQYSGWGNL
-669 SETFLTGIYHIDNVT
+669 SETFLTGIYHIDNAT

-716 LFNADKNGQITAS
+716 AFNADKNGQITAS

-749 RTLAVIKEITK
+749 RTLAVIKEVTK

-794 ERYAACKKEEP
+794 ECYAACKKEEP
-805 ALFEMLSDDKVT
+805 ALFEALDKASEDT
-817 DEALHEHRDKLYLY
+817 LRKDKLYLY

-845 DLTDLYEKTKYD
+845 DLADLYDDHKYD
-857 IDHIYPRSK
+857 IDHIYPQSK
-866 IKDDSLNNRVLVKR
+866 TKDDSLQNRVLVKR
-880 ELNEEKDNTYP
+880 VLNDNKSDTYP
-891 VPRSMRNAKTIPL
+891 LPSSMRNAKTVAL

-923 RTTSLSAE
+923 RTTPLSAE

-972 SGFRT
+972 TDFRQEYGFV
-977 ENGFAKSRSV
+977 KCRSV

-1013 PVWFIIE
+1013 PVRFIIE

-1033 PVQRDGEIAWL
+1033 PVQRGGETAWL
-1044 PDGSSLATVCKT
+1044 PDGSSLATVRKT

-1113 FALVRHTVKG
+1113 FVLVRHTVKG

-1222 QPISPSSTLT
+1222 QPIFYLRNLT
-1232 KEDNLEIYDALYQK
+1232 KEDNLEIYDTLYQK
-1246 LCNTVYSKKLSAQ
+1246 LCNTVYGKKLSAQ

-1274 LEEQCIFLSNII
+1274 LEEQCIFLSNIL
-1286 KMFQCNAS
+1286 KMFQCNSS
-1294 TVDLKLCGG
+1294 TADLKLCDG

>member
-27 DTSYNLLKTGGKA
+27 DTAYNLLKTGGKA

-89 NFFARLEESKFY
+89 NFFARLDESKFY

-113 FHDVTYTDKEYHRD
+113 FNDVTYTDQEYHRD
-127 FPTIYHLR
+127 YPTIYHLR
-135 SAMLHSDKKFDI
+135 SALLHSDEQFDI

-168 QTLESATDF
+168 QTLERATDF
-177 APIFADLMHALED
+177 APIFADLMNTLED
-190 ADISVSCSDSQAVAD
+190 SDISVSCSDSQAVAD

-211 TTVTDKKRTLY
+211 ITVTDKKRTLY

-337 EYNTMFRSDTEK
+337 EYNKMFRSDKEK
-349 CNYCAYTGHASA
+349 YNYCAYTGHPSKKGEAVVD
-361 KNGVLKNDICTQED
+361 KRNVLQED

-388 PETPA
+388 PATPA

-426 LQVILD
+426 LQIILD

-437 YAFLNAE
+437 YAFLNTE
-444 QDGITVA
+444 QDGTTVA

-463 YYVGPLNPTHDNAW
+463 YYVGPLNPTHGNAW

-488 WNFDEKVDKIKSAER
+488 WNFDDKVDKIKSAEQ

-534 NQLNSISVDG
+534 NQLNSIAVDG
-544 EKLPPDL
+544 EKLPPNL

-559 FLQPDRAQKV
+559 FLQTDRAQKV
-569 TVKRIKNYLLSKGFC
+569 TVKRIQNYLVSKNFC
-584 QKDAEITGLDGEVRG
+584 TKEAEITGLDGEVRG

-613 KVNDTQMVEEIIYQI
+613 KVNDTQMTEEITYQI

-641 LQRNFGDRLSAEEM
+641 LQRTFGDCLSAEEM

-669 SETFLTGIYHIDNVT
+669 SETFLTGIYHIDKAT

-716 LFNADKNGQITAS
+716 LFNADKNGQITAA
-729 NVGQAVDELA
+729 NAGQAVDELA

-749 RTLAVIKEITK
+749 RTLAVIKEVTK

-770 LEVARGPAENQ
+770 LEVARGPAESQ
-781 KNQRTKSRKQALL
+781 KNQRTQSRKQALL
-794 ERYAACKKEEP
+794 DCYAACKKEEP
-805 ALFEMLSDDKVT
+805 ALFE
-817 DEALHEHRDKLYLY
+817 ALQDAEEGTLRKDKLYLY

-845 DLTDLYEKTKYD
+845 DLADLYDDNKYD
-857 IDHIYPRSK
+857 IDHIYPRSQT
-866 IKDDSLNNRVLVKR
+866 KDDSLNNRVLVQR
-880 ELNEEKDNTYP
+880 VLNKKKGKDP
-891 VPRSMRNAKTIPL
+891 VPSSMRNAKTVAL

-923 RTTSLSAE
+923 RTTPLSAE

-958 YPDSEIVYSKAKNV
+958 YPNSEVVYSKAKNV
-972 SGFRT
+972 SEFRT
-977 ENGFAKSRSV
+977 EFKFDKCRSV

-1002 GNVYHVKFTKN
+1002 GNVYHVKFTNN
-1013 PVWFIIE
+1013 PVRFL
-1020 KGEDYSLNCVFEH
+1020 KSGEDYSLKCVFKH
-1033 PVQRDGEIAWL
+1033 PVQRGGETAWL
-1044 PDGSSLATVCKT
+1044 PDSSYIATVRKT
-1056 MAKNNILFTRYVT
+1056 MAKNNILFTRYAT
-1069 EQKGEFFKQQPVKKG
+1069 EQKGAFFDQQPVKKG
-1084 GGQMPLKTSDPRLAD
+1084 SGQMPLKTGDPRLAD

-1113 FALVRHTVKG
+1113 FVLVRHTLKG
-1123 KRVKT
+1123 KSVKT

-1147 LTYFAE
+1147 LPYFAE

-1182 RTGSQLVFKNANQL
+1182 RTGSQLVFRNANQL
-1196 VLSEKQYA
+1196 VLSEQQYA

-1222 QPISPSSTLT
+1222 QPISYLRNLT
-1232 KEDNLEIYDALYQK
+1232 KEDNLEIYDTLYQK

-1274 LEEQCIFLSNII
+1274 LEEQCIFLSNIL
-1286 KMFQCNAS
+1286 KMFQCNSSSA
-1294 TVDLKLCGG
+1294 DLKLCGG
-1303 GGDAGKVYLASNI
+1303 GGDAGKVYLSSNI
-1316 TKITDLKLIFQSV
+1316 TKFTDIKLIFQSV

>member
-27 DTSYNLLKTGGKA
+27 DTAYNLLKTGGKA

-89 NFFARLEESKFY
+89 NFFARLDESKFY

-113 FHDVTYTDKEYHRD
+113 FNDVTYTDKEYHRD
-127 FPTIYHLR
+127 YPTIYHLR
-135 SAMLHSDKKFDI
+135 SALLHSDEQFDI

-168 QTLESATDF
+168 QTLERATDF
-177 APIFADLMHALED
+177 APIFADLMNTLED
-190 ADISVSCSDSQAVAD
+190 SDISVSCSDSQAVAD

-211 TTVTDKKRTLY
+211 ITVTDKKRTLY

-279 LQDRMVL
+279 LQDRMGL

-337 EYNTMFRSDTEK
+337 EYNKMFRSDKEK
-349 CNYCAYTGHASA
+349 YNYCAYTGHPSKKGEAVVD
-361 KNGVLKNDICTQED
+361 KRNVLQED

-388 PETPA
+388 PATPA

-432 RAKQH
+432 HSKQH
-437 YAFLNAE
+437 YAFLNTE
-444 QDGITVA
+444 QDGTTVA

-463 YYVGPLNPTHDNAW
+463 YYVGPLNPTHGNAW

-488 WNFDEKVDKIKSAER
+488 WNFDDKVDKIKSAEQ

-534 NQLNSISVDG
+534 NQLNSIAVDG
-544 EKLPPDL
+544 QKLPPAL

-569 TVKRIKNYLLSKGFC
+569 TVKRLQNYLFSKGYC
-584 QKDAEITGLDGEVRG
+584 EKSAEITGLDGEVRG

-613 KVNDTQMVEEIIYQI
+613 KVNDTQMTEEIIYQI

-641 LQRNFGDRLSAEEM
+641 LQRTFGDRLSAEEM

-669 SETFLTGIYHIDNVT
+669 SETFLTGIYHIDKAT

-716 LFNADKNGQITAS
+716 LFNADKNGQITAA
-729 NVGQAVDELA
+729 NAGQAVDELA
-739 VSPAVKRSIR
+739 VSPSVKRSIR

-770 LEVARGPAENQ
+770 LEVARGPAESQ
-781 KNQRTKSRKQALL
+781 KNQRTQSRKQALL
-794 ERYAACKKEEP
+794 DCYAACKREES
-805 ALFEMLSDDKVT
+805 ALFEALDKAPEDT
-817 DEALHEHRDKLYLY
+817 LRKDKLYLY

-845 DLTDLYEKTKYD
+845 DLADLLNDKNNYNKYD
-857 IDHIYPRSK
+857 IDHIYPHSK
-866 IKDDSLNNRVLVKR
+866 TKDDSLQNRVLVQR
-880 ELNEEKDNTYP
+880 VLNEEKGDTYP
-891 VPRSMRNAKTIPL
+891 VPSSMRNAKTVAL
-904 WKHLL
+904 WKRLL
-909 DLNLISKEKYYRLM
+909 ELNLISKEKYYRLM
-923 RTTSLSAE
+923 RTTPLSAE

-958 YPDSEIVYSKAKNV
+958 YPNSEVVYSKAKNV
-972 SGFRT
+972 SEFRT
-977 ENGFAKSRSV
+977 EFKFDKCRSV

-1002 GNVYHVKFTKN
+1002 GNVYHVKFTNN
-1013 PVWFIIE
+1013 PVWFL
-1020 KGEDYSLNCVFEH
+1020 KSGEDYSLKCVFKH
-1033 PVQRDGEIAWL
+1033 PVQRGGETAWL
-1044 PDGSSLATVCKT
+1044 PDGSYIATVRKT
-1056 MAKNNILFTRYVT
+1056 MAKNNILFTRYAT
-1069 EQKGEFFKQQPVKKG
+1069 EQKGAFFDQQPVKKG
-1084 GGQMPLKTSDPRLAD
+1084 SGQMPLKTGDPRLAD
-1099 FQKYGGYNSVKGAY
+1099 FQKYGGYNKVAGAY
-1113 FALVRHTVKG
+1113 FALVRHTLKG
-1123 KRVKT
+1123 KSVKT

-1147 LTYFAE
+1147 LPYFAE

-1182 RTGSQLVFKNANQL
+1182 RTGSQLVFRNANQL
-1196 VLSEKQYA
+1196 VLSEQQYA

-1222 QPISPSSTLT
+1222 QPISYLRNLT
-1232 KEDNLEIYDALYQK
+1232 KEDNLEIYDTLYQK

-1274 LEEQCIFLSNII
+1274 LEEQCIFLSNIL
-1286 KMFQCNAS
+1286 KMFQCNSS
-1294 TVDLKLCGG
+1294 TADLKLCGG
-1303 GGDAGKVYLASNI
+1303 GGDAGKVYLSSNI
-1316 TKITDLKLIFQSV
+1316 TKFTDIKLIFQSV